1 MVNLDAL
8 VVAFDDSEPAR
19 SYYLDRDTGT
29 VFNFLEDHDA
39 PETQEMAWQIEV
51 DGGRRFI
58 QIPKLSI
65 EEELQE
71 QDSFVE
77 TIEDQ
82 ELKLKLSQ
90 MLETDHDGSR
100 FQDFVS
106 RQREVREKWRSFCR
120 VRSRERASDWLG
132 SLGLKAT

>member
-29 VFNFLEDHDA
+29 VFNFLEDHDN

-71 QDSFVE
+71 QDSFV
-77 TIEDQ
+77 
-82 ELKLKLSQ
+82 
-90 MLETDHDGSR
+90 
-100 FQDFVS
+100 
-106 RQREVREKWRSFCR
+106 
-120 VRSRERASDWLG
+120 A
-132 SLGLKAT
+132 